1 MQLKLENHIKF
12 VFVFLISIK
21 NWSSY
26 SYRTLTHQYYSERYI
41 FFFLDL
47 WGGGDIL
54 GGLLNME
61 GHERGGDQISF
72 HWEDIFS
79 FNWGISKY
87 QFLISI

>member
-41 FFFLDL
+41 FF
-47 WGGGDIL
+47 WIYGGGDIL

>member
-26 SYRTLTHQYYSERYI
+26 SYRTLTHLYYSERDI
-41 FFFLDL
+41 FFGFMVGGYFMGPPKY
-47 WGGGDIL
+47 GGG
-54 GGLLNME
+54 M
-61 GHERGGDQISF
+61 RGGDQISF

>member
-41 FFFLDL
+41 FLDL
-47 WGGGDIL
+47 WWGDIL
-54 GGLLNME
+54 GGSPKYGGGM
-61 GHERGGDQISF
+61 RGGDQISF